1 MKLIWK
7 SKSPERYVF
16 KPGSEIDTEI
26 IKQHCTTSLTMSI
39 AVNSNGS
46 VEEIDISEINT
57 VDINYA
63 TIDPLIS
70 SVSSICSTSATDGN
84 SSSTIV
90 EEVPLTEEIDAQA
103 VNQEHAEV
111 QDQSDAM
118 SIASADSQSE
128 WPQYA
133 DIGSNCVWEP
143 DNRPNDS
150 RH

>member
-39 AVNSNGS
+39 AVNSNGN
-46 VEEIDISEINT
+46 VEEIDISKINT

-70 SVSSICSTSATDGN
+70 SVSKICSTSATDGN

-90 EEVPLTEEIDAQA
+90 EEAPLTEEIDAQA

-111 QDQSDAM
+111 QEQSNAM

-133 DIGSNCVWEP
+133 DLVQTAYGS
-143 DNRPNDS
+143 
-150 RH
+150 